1 MNLKELLKQR
11 VDDEDLLP
19 DLPQEL
25 KDKNTEIVKAYRE
38 GYEQGKR
45 DAVKQGKWE
54 YNEIDLAVGDG
65 YFFGQGYRCSV
76 CHKPPFRVG
85 GTLVKTDYC
94 PWCGSRM
101 VEK

>member
-1 MNLKELLKQR
+1 MNLKELLKHR

-19 DLPQEL
+19 ELPQEN

-54 YNEIDLAVGDG
+54 YNETHLTFGDG
-65 YFFGQGYRCSV
+65 HFFQQGYLCSI
-76 CHKPPFRVG
+76 CHKPPFVIG

-94 PWCGSRM
+94 PWCGAKM
-101 VEK
+101 K